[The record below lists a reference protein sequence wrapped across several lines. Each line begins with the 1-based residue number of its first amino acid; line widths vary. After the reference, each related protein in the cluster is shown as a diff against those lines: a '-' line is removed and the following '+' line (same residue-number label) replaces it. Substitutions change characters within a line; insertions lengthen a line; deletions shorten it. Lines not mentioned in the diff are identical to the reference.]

1 MNGPLDPSRQKFAWI
16 DKGFMNGVIIFL
28 FIILVIAVLINAQ
41 IHEPY
46 YANYIAG
53 GV

>member
-1 MNGPLDPSRQKFAWI
+1 MMRRLERSTQTSHI
-16 DKGFMNGVIIFL
+16 DTGAYAMLILGALLILIFL
-28 FIILVIAVLINAQ
+28 LLVSAQ